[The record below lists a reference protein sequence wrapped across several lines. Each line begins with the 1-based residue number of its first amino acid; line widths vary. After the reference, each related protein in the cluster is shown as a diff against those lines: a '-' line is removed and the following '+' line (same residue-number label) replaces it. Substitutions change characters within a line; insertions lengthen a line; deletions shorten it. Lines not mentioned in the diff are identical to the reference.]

1 MVLPLIDLLFDKYS
15 NKKKPQ
21 KEQKS
26 RLKEEKDLIT
36 ASSKKYLIPT
46 QYIASDTNSVHSF
59 RGQPVRTAFFPFIQ
73 ERFGKDE

>member
-26 RLKEEKDLIT
+26 RLKEAKDLIT

-46 QYIASDTNSVHSF
+46 QYIASEVNLLKLPFFVLSRKSLDKTNTK
-59 RGQPVRTAFFPFIQ
+59 QI
-73 ERFGKDE
+73 K